1 MFDFSI
7 FSIILFSYD
16 NREVKMKHYVLAIE
30 EDKAH
35 IIKDK
40 LRKEKKETGKSIRR
54 IVTDILMSDNVFIY
68 TKNRENRE
76 M

>member
-30 EDKAH
+30 EDKTH

>member
-1 MFDFSI
+1 
-7 FSIILFSYD
+7 
-16 NREVKMKHYVLAIE
+16 MKHYVLAIE